1 MSPRTKSKVIWWLL
15 FAASVVLL
23 PVIPTASILGM
34 GWLFPGQVP
43 WFYADESVPI
53 GALLAVSAATF
64 LLTRANV
71 LLVARFLAL
80 GAVIFAMSFFARTE
94 LVFAQA
100 CVTQRGSHINF
111 QQQQRDREAAKGATC
126 DSSL

>member
-1 MSPRTKSKVIWWLL
+1 MSPRTKSTVIWGLL

-23 PVIPTASILGM
+23 PVIPTASILGL

-43 WFYADESVPI
+43 WFYADASIPI
-53 GALLAVSAATF
+53 GALLGVSAVTF
-64 LLTRANV
+64 LLTRANF

-80 GAVIFAMSFFARTE
+80 GAIIFCMSFFARTE

-126 DSSL
+126 DSLL

>member
-1 MSPRTKSKVIWWLL
+1 MSPRAKSTVIWWLL

-23 PVIPTASILGM
+23 PVIPTASILAV
-34 GWLFPGQVP
+34 GWLFPGRVP
-43 WFYADESVPI
+43 WFYADASVPI

-80 GAVIFAMSFFARTE
+80 STVIFCMSFFARTE
-94 LVFAQA
+94 LVFAKA

-111 QQQQRDREAAKGATC
+111 QQQQRELEAAKGATC
-126 DSSL
+126 DS

>member
-1 MSPRTKSKVIWWLL
+1 MSLRAKSTLIWWLL

-23 PVIPTASILGM
+23 PVIPPSSVIGL

-43 WFYADESVPI
+43 WFYADASVPI

-64 LLTRANV
+64 LLTRANFYLAV
-71 LLVARFLAL
+71 RLIAL
-80 GAVIFAMSFFARTE
+80 GAVIYCMSFYARTE
-94 LVFAQA
+94 LVFAEA
-100 CVTQRGSHINF
+100 CVIQRGSHINF

-126 DSSL
+126 DS